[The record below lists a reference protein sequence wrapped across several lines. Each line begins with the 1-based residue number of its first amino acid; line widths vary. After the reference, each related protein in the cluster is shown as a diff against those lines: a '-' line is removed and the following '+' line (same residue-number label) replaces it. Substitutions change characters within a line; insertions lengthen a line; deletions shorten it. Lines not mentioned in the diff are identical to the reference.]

1 MRSILLSFFF
11 VSLLSESNAQLKFIL
26 EDFEGF
32 FNGSSDMKAN
42 GVFTF
47 GNGTAV
53 IDYKAESPNNS
64 EIFNYLGERYITVS
78 NNGKYKFA
86 GWGRGVVLNID
97 LDPSTDNLNFYMNLN
112 KNGNDSLKI
121 LLQEDDNGD
130 SQYRKEDDDE
140 WAYSIDLKQNRSF
153 EKGGWQLISIPLLKF
168 KDNNTGGDGV
178 FNCNYKNGKLLCFT
192 VSFMNHHPLN
202 DKQKTSFDF
211 ICFSKGDLTEHLNK
225 KGESENVCSL
235 GFWSKEGGTA
245 NFTGIAKE
253 FERIFSPESEKKIG
267 VIHFFQPFSVDGG
280 TKQNHFP
287 AVERINKVIEQGY
300 IPMITLENHFVN
312 ASSKIKQPNLYSIV
326 EGHMDLFFAD
336 WAKKIKLVEGTVL
349 VRILHEFNGDWYP
362 WCIVNNDKD
371 ASLFIKAYRHIH
383 DIFKAQDV
391 KNVKFIWCPNS
402 MSVPQEGWNFIMDAY
417 PGDAYVDYVGTD
429 IYNGAGQKSSVW
441 RSFRK
446 EAIENYFLF
455 TQNLPDKPLLVCETA
470 SRERESSE
478 SLCQTKEGW
487 IKQLSEALKSDMSE
501 IKLLTWFNEKST
513 FQINSSASSRNA
525 FLNYILKDD
534 YFKSGTKYLK

>member
-1 MRSILLSFFF
+1 MKRILFSFFF
-11 VSLLSESNAQLKFIL
+11 VSFLSESNAQLKFVL

-32 FNGSSDMKAN
+32 STGSSDMKAS

-47 GNGTAV
+47 GNGNAV
-53 IDYKAESPNNS
+53 IDYKPQSPGKT
-64 EIFNYLGERYITVS
+64 ETFNYLGERYITINS
-78 NNGKYKFA
+78 SGKYKFA
-86 GWGRGVVLNID
+86 GWGRGVTVNID
-97 LDPSTDNLNFYMNLN
+97 LDPSSDNLNFYMNLS
-112 KNGNDSLKI
+112 KNGNDSIKI

-130 SQYRKEDDDE
+130 SQYRKEQDDE
-140 WAYSIDLKQNRSF
+140 WIYSIDLKQNKPL
-153 EKGGWQLISIPLLKF
+153 EKEGWQLLSIPLLKF
-168 KDNNTGGDGV
+168 KDNNAGGDGI

-192 VSFMNHHPLN
+192 ISFNNHHPIN
-202 DKQKTSFDF
+202 KTQSISFDF
-211 ICFSKGDLTEHLNK
+211 ICFSKGDLMQHLSRK
-225 KGESENVCSL
+225 DGAEYFCSL

-245 NFTGIAKE
+245 NFIGIAKE
-253 FERIFSPESEKKIG
+253 FERIFAPESEKKLGI
-267 VIHFFQPFSVDGG
+267 IHFFQPFSVDGG
-280 TKQNHFP
+280 NKQNHYP
-287 AVERINKVIEQGY
+287 AVERINEVIEQGY

-312 ASSKIKQPNLYSIV
+312 VDSKIKQPNLYSIV
-326 EGHMDLFFAD
+326 EGHMDSFFAD
-336 WAKKIKLVEGTVL
+336 WAKKIKQVQGTVL

-371 ASLFIKAYRHIH
+371 PSLFIKAYRRIH

-402 MSVPQEGWNFIMDAY
+402 MSVPQEKWNFVMDAY
-417 PGDAYVDYVGTD
+417 PGDEYVDYVGTD
-429 IYNGAGQKSSVW
+429 VYNGAGQKSSVW

-455 TQNLPDKPLLVCETA
+455 TQNIPGKPILVCETA
-470 SRERESSE
+470 SRERESWE
-478 SLCQTKEGW
+478 SSCQTKEGW
-487 IKQLSEALKSDMSE
+487 IKQLGEVLKSDMSE

-513 FQINSSASSRNA
+513 FQVNSSVTSRNA